1 MNGESLEISLGN
13 ELREIAG
20 VAARIDEFCA
30 SRDLQHA
37 AYAVNLA
44 IDEILTNTIEH
55 GYEDDERHRIELIV
69 RVEEESLVV
78 VIVDDSL
85 PVDLGIAPE
94 RDLDASLED
103 TALSGLG
110 LFLVHQMMDAVDYR
124 REEGCNVVTLVKNTR
139 TAEPPPSGDE
149 SVPGSAGLTEDDG
162 EA

>member
-1 MNGESLEISLGN
+1 MNAKSLEISLAN

-20 VAARIDEFCA
+20 VAAKIDEFCA
-30 SRDLQHA
+30 SHDLGHA

-44 IDEILTNTIEH
+44 IDEVLTNTIEY
-55 GYEDDERHRIELIV
+55 GYEDDEGHRIEVIV

-85 PVDLGIAPE
+85 PFDLGIAPE

-103 TALSGLG
+103 TALGGLG
-110 LFLVHQMMDAVDYR
+110 LFLVHQMMDSVDYR

-139 TAEPPPSGDE
+139 EAEPLPSDE
-149 SVPGSAGLTEDDG
+149 AVPGATGLTESDG